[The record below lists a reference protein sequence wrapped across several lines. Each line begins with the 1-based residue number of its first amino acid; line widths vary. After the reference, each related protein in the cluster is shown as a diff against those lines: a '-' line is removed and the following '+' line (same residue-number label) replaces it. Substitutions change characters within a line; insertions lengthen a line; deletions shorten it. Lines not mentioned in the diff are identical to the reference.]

1 MLQIYGVE
9 LSFPTNKVRFT
20 ANALG
25 LEYSFKRVNLA
36 AGEQKQPEF
45 LKLNPIGKVP
55 VLKDD
60 ELCLFESNAICRYLA
75 RKEKSPL
82 FPEELSKQA
91 IVDQWMEFHSHHL
104 GLAVS
109 KVLFNTHFYKML
121 GVQKDE
127 RSLQE
132 GAEMLTN
139 YIHILDGQ
147 LEGKSYHVGS
157 SMTLADLTLVA
168 VLDPLDVLDFELS
181 RFTNVTRI
189 RDAFR
194 QESFYTACHK
204 NYKEVLEAM
213 IQARQ

>member
-36 AGEQKQPEF
+36 AGEQKQPDF

-60 ELCLFESNAICRYLA
+60 QLCLFESNAICRYLA

-91 IVDQWMEFHSHHL
+91 IVDQWMEIASMRLASPSLEPGRERDKRQPGKSQRL
-104 GLAVS
+104 GLELKIRINRSCHPREGINIS
-109 KVLFNTHFYKML
+109 KTPNT
-121 GVQKDE
+121 
-127 RSLQE
+127 E
-132 GAEMLTN
+132 G
-139 YIHILDGQ
+139 
-147 LEGKSYHVGS
+147 
-157 SMTLADLTLVA
+157 
-168 VLDPLDVLDFELS
+168 
-181 RFTNVTRI
+181 
-189 RDAFR
+189 
-194 QESFYTACHK
+194 
-204 NYKEVLEAM
+204 
-213 IQARQ
+213 